1 MESSNINYELKH
13 KKRSSCE
20 YLSSKILSNQLNNSI
35 ILKNNFYETHGRLR
49 KKAIDN
55 FFSQKRARTLIL
67 DSNIDNNTENELTS
81 YNLVSILSMNKIL
94 EILLKENSDYTSII
108 QSINSLVKLSSK
120 NLEEVNQIIIN
131 NKIDIILFKK
141 LEKYSEYD
149 AKSIKNQDLLIINE
163 IIWLFGNLFSLNN
176 SKIFES
182 LEKIYTDES
191 NVIKILSNFL
201 RSDNKEI
208 FFQTIFALNNYCLE
222 KEKYINYI
230 FNLGIFEKT
239 IQMAK
244 TKGIAEKDLTETL
257 AFILTC
263 ARENSKKNVF
273 NISSSFQLLTNLLL
287 HKSELIVQLTIQI
300 LTYIIKKYDN
310 ICNQSSIIDNLNEVI
325 KNAKNSSLINDSLT
339 LLVHI
344 SNKKGNNN
352 LIVNSSIFT
361 TITNYFCY
369 KNLERGKQKID
380 GSILDNILKL
390 FLNLVS
396 TQSFFDSL
404 KENDFYLLNSIT
416 NHLNSKSYFTTHIIL
431 SICYSLLGSQAF
443 SNLEFYFSN
452 VLLYKLIELIQY
464 GSNTVNLTISAC
476 LIYKIISN
484 SHSNKENVKLII
496 HNSSLL
502 DVVSNYLS
510 KPESIYNERNF
521 KTSFIALEKK
531 LLSMNDVEYDNIM
544 KE

>member
-1 MESSNINYELKH
+1 MENSSTNYEIKT

-20 YLSSKILSNQLNNSI
+20 YLASKILSQQLNNSI
-35 ILKNNFYETHGRLR
+35 NLKTNFFETHGRLR

-55 FFSQKRARTLIL
+55 FFTQKRARTLIL
-67 DSNIDNNTENELTS
+67 DSNIDNNPQSELSS
-81 YNLVSILSMNKIL
+81 YNLVTILPINKIL
-94 EILLKENSDYTSII
+94 EILLNENSDYTSII

-120 NLEEVNQIIIN
+120 NLEEVNQVIIN
-131 NKIDIILFKK
+131 NHIDIILFKK

-149 AKSIKNQDLLIINE
+149 LKSIQNQDLLIINE
-163 IIWLFGNLFSLNN
+163 IIWLFGNLFSLND

-182 LEKIYTDES
+182 LEKRYTDDL

-201 RSDNKEI
+201 LNDNKEI

-222 KEKYINYI
+222 NEKHINYI

-273 NISSSFQLLTNLLL
+273 NISSCFQLLTNLLL
-287 HKSELIVQLTIQI
+287 HKSDLIVQLTIQI

-310 ICNQSSIIDNLNEVI
+310 ISNQSSIIDNLNEVI
-325 KNAKNSSLINDSLT
+325 KNAKGSALINDSLT
-339 LLVHI
+339 LLINI

-352 LIVNSSIFT
+352 LIVNSPIFT
-361 TITNYFCY
+361 TITNYFC
-369 KNLERGKQKID
+369 NENVQKANKKLDI
-380 GSILDNILKL
+380 SIFDNILKL

-396 TQSFFDSL
+396 TQTFLDSL
-404 KENDFYLLNSIT
+404 KENNFYLLNSIT
-416 NHLNSKSYFTTHIIL
+416 NNLNSKSYFTTHIIL
-431 SICYSLLGSQAF
+431 SICYSLIGNHAF
-443 SNLEFYFSN
+443 SNLELYFSN
-452 VLLYKLIELIQY
+452 VLLYKLIELIQF
-464 GSNTVNLTISAC
+464 GSNIVNLTISAC

-484 SHSNKENVKLII
+484 SQSNKEMIKVILQ
-496 HNSSLL
+496 NSSLL

-521 KTSFIALEKK
+521 KTSFIALETKHP
-531 LLSMNDVEYDNIM
+531 SMNDDEYDKIM